1 MDLNNPIDLNL
12 INNLN
17 MIYNNNNNVIN
28 YNSIHD
34 AINNSNLI
42 NLNDINYE
50 TIFNEVSNFQ
60 NSPELNRN
68 LLNEFNLVGD
78 LENVLPDLNN
88 VIEDGTIVDDTE
100 SNTEPN
106 TEIPDTTADLLVPKC
121 SVCLEN
127 NSAIIFNCGHMC
139 TCNSCSQMLSNC
151 PICRGRIE
159 VRHRVFM

>member
-17 MIYNNNNNVIN
+17 IIYNNNNNVIN

-42 NLNDINYE
+42 NLNSINYE

-60 NSPELNRN
+60 NSPEVNRN
-68 LLNEFNLVGD
+68 LIDEFNVVGD
-78 LENVLPDLNN
+78 IEYVLPELEN
-88 VIEDGTIVDDTE
+88 VIEDVRIVDDDVSE
-100 SNTEPN
+100 DD
-106 TEIPDTTADLLVPKC
+106 TEIPDTVADLLVPKC

-127 NSAIIFNCGHMC
+127 NSAIIFDCGHMC

-151 PICRGRIE
+151 PICRARIE
-159 VRHRVFM
+159 RRQRVFM